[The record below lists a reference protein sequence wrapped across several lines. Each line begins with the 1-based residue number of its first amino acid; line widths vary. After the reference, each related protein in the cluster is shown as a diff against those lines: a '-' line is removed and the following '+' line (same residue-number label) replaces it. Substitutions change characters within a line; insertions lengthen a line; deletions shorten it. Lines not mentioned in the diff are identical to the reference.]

1 MPQSR
6 KCNWR
11 SSSDGSACFCHG
23 LVILGALVV
32 ECCFLETQVLAG
44 RYRLNRQLGK
54 GGMGSV
60 WLAEHLT
67 LNSWVAVKLMDPAI
81 ASTVEG
87 AERFK
92 REAQAAAS
100 LRSAHVVQVL
110 DYGVHENT
118 PFLVMELLQGQSLAD
133 CLEREKRLAPERALS
148 VITQVARA
156 IGRAHTAGIVHR
168 DLKPDNIFLVR
179 EDDQELA
186 KVLDFGIAKATG
198 PQFGGTETRTGVT
211 MGTPYYMSPEQVEGK
226 KALDYRSDLWSLT
239 VIACECMT
247 GTRPFDGETYGELLL
262 NICAR
267 PIVPPS
273 QQGFF
278 LPGFDEWFAK
288 GANRDPLLRFSSAQE
303 LATSLADVVSGRVK
317 PALLSAPQATGP
329 QATLPMD
336 PPGPVFTGSQVAR
349 AVTAR
354 GTTGAAVLR
363 PHPGSP
369 SPRKK
374 SALLPVVVGLGFA
387 IALALG
393 LLALLV
399 RSKAESPSSAQLPT
413 AESPATVA
421 LATPVPSPVVL
432 NPDVP
437 PTAVSGT
444 VNERAAAPST
454 EKSAPTSAPAATLS
468 PTPPAPLSPT
478 LPAIRTATAGT
489 PPPQAG
495 AVRVARCYSDPFTG
509 QIRLAGAGRTGDSFP
524 CQQNPFTGAYQ
535 RK

>member
-1 MPQSR
+1 
-6 KCNWR
+6 
-11 SSSDGSACFCHG
+11 
-23 LVILGALVV
+23 
-32 ECCFLETQVLAG
+32 LETQVLAG
-44 RYRLNRQLGK
+44 RYRLDRQLGK

-67 LNSWVAVKLMDPAI
+67 LNSWVAVKLMDPSL

-110 DYGVHENT
+110 DYGVHEST

-133 CLEREKRLAPERALS
+133 CLEREKRLSPERTQS

-156 IGRAHTAGIVHR
+156 ISRAHAAGIIHR
-168 DLKPDNIFLVR
+168 DLKPDNIFLIR

-198 PQFGGTETRTGVT
+198 PRFGGTETRTGVT

-226 KALDYRSDLWSLT
+226 KALDHRSDLWSLA

-247 GTRPFDGETYGELLL
+247 GTRPFDGETFGELLL

-267 PIVPPS
+267 PIVLPS

-288 GANRDPLLRFSSAQE
+288 GANRDPLLRFASAQE
-303 LATSLADVVSGRVK
+303 LATSLADVVSGRAK
-317 PALLSAPQATGP
+317 PLPLSAPQATGP

-336 PPGPVFTGSQVAR
+336 PPTQVFSGSPIAR
-349 AVTAR
+349 AVTA
-354 GTTGAAVLR
+354 GGVTGPAVVR
-363 PHPGSP
+363 PHPGTL
-369 SPRKK
+369 PRKRA
-374 SALLPVVVGLGFA
+374 SLLPLVIGLGIA
-387 IALALG
+387 IVLG
-393 LLALLV
+393 SSVLALLW
-399 RSKAESPSSAQLPT
+399 RSKSVAPSSAQVPLPEPPAAAT
-413 AESPATVA
+413 IRTTPNAPLLLDPDPAPVAGSESSSSKPPSPATGKHA
-421 LATPVPSPVVL
+421 PAAPI
-432 NPDVP
+432 
-437 PTAVSGT
+437 
-444 VNERAAAPST
+444 AAAPP
-454 EKSAPTSAPAATLS
+454 ANAPAIVDA
-468 PTPPAPLSPT
+468 AP
-478 LPAIRTATAGT
+478 
-489 PPPQAG
+489 G
-495 AVRVARCYSDPFTG
+495 AVRPPPPATPALPTNGARSMRCYSDPFTG
-509 QIRLAGAGRTGDSFP
+509 QIRVAGAGHTNDSFA

>member
-1 MPQSR
+1 ME
-6 KCNWR
+6 
-11 SSSDGSACFCHG
+11 A
-23 LVILGALVV
+23 
-32 ECCFLETQVLAG
+32 QVLAG
-44 RYRLNRQLGK
+44 RYRLDRQLGK

-67 LNSWVAVKLMDPAI
+67 LNSWVAVKLMDPEI

-133 CLEREKRLAPERALS
+133 CLEREKRLAPERALA

-156 IGRAHTAGIVHR
+156 IGRAHAAGIVHR
-168 DLKPDNIFLVR
+168 DLKPDNIFLIR

-198 PQFGGTETRTGVT
+198 PRFGGTETRTGVT

-226 KALDYRSDLWSLT
+226 KALDFRSDLWSLA
-239 VIACECMT
+239 VIACECMV
-247 GTRPFDGETYGELLL
+247 GARPFDGETFGELLL

-288 GANRDPLLRFSSAQE
+288 GANRDPLLRFGSAQE
-303 LATSLADVVSGRVK
+303 LATTLADVVSGRVK
-317 PALLSAPQATGP
+317 PVLLTAPQATGP
-329 QATLPMD
+329 HATLPMD
-336 PPGPVFTGSQVAR
+336 PPTQLFSESQIAQ

-354 GTTGAAVLR
+354 GTTGSAVIR
-363 PHPGSP
+363 PHPGTHSTPKRSP
-369 SPRKK
+369 
-374 SALLPVVVGLGFA
+374 LLPVVVGLGVA
-387 IALALG
+387 IVLG
-393 LLALLV
+393 LAVLVLLV
-399 RSKAESPSSAQLPT
+399 RSKSDSGSAQLAVPEHPT
-413 AESPATVA
+413 AAALPPGAPAP
-421 LATPVPSPVVL
+421 LVL
-432 NPDVP
+432 NPDLSPGPANVDAKAAARLVDKPAPGTPPASAIPLASPPVNPTP
-437 PTAVSGT
+437 PTDRPLPS
-444 VNERAAAPST
+444 AAP
-454 EKSAPTSAPAATLS
+454 APAA
-468 PTPPAPLSPT
+468 
-478 LPAIRTATAGT
+478 
-489 PPPQAG
+489 G
-495 AVRVARCYSDPFTG
+495 AARLARCYSDPFTG
-509 QIRLAGAGRTGDSFP
+509 QIRLAGTGRPGDTFP

>member
-1 MPQSR
+1 
-6 KCNWR
+6 
-11 SSSDGSACFCHG
+11 
-23 LVILGALVV
+23 
-32 ECCFLETQVLAG
+32 
-44 RYRLNRQLGK
+44 
-54 GGMGSV
+54 MGSV

-67 LNSWVAVKLMDPAI
+67 LNSWVAVKLMDPSI
-81 ASTVEG
+81 ASTLEG

-156 IGRAHTAGIVHR
+156 IGRAHAGGIVHR

-198 PQFGGTETRTGVT
+198 PRFGGTETRTGVT
-211 MGTPYYMSPEQVEGK
+211 MGTPYYMSPEQAEGK
-226 KALDYRSDLWSLT
+226 KALDFRSDLWSLA

-247 GTRPFDGETYGELLL
+247 GTRPFDGETFGELLL

-288 GANRDPLLRFSSAQE
+288 GANRDRLLRFASAQE
-303 LATSLADVVSGRVK
+303 LASTLADVVSGRAK
-317 PALLSAPQATGP
+317 PVLLSVPQATGP
-329 QATLPMD
+329 HATLPMD
-336 PPGPVFTGSQVAR
+336 PPTLLFSDSQIAQ
-349 AVTAR
+349 AMTAR
-354 GTTGAAVLR
+354 GTTGAAVIR
-363 PHPGSP
+363 AHSGPNPAHK
-369 SPRKK
+369 R
-374 SALLPVVVGLGFA
+374 SALLPVVIGLGIAIAVGLVVLVL
-387 IALALG
+387 I
-393 LLALLV
+393 V
-399 RSKAESPSSAQLPT
+399 RSKASSSAAPLPEQPTGAAT
-413 AESPATVA
+413 ATSAPAP
-421 LATPVPSPVVL
+421 LVL
-432 NPDVP
+432 NPDLP
-437 PTAVSGT
+437 AAPNSGSSAASGATHPIAKPAAASPAAPAPTA
-444 VNERAAAPST
+444 NPAAPVVVDPP
-454 EKSAPTSAPAATLS
+454 SAAMRPPPAA
-468 PTPPAPLSPT
+468 
-478 LPAIRTATAGT
+478 
-489 PPPQAG
+489 PQVG
-495 AVRVARCYSDPFTG
+495 AARVARCYSDPFTG
-509 QIRLAGAGRTGDSFP
+509 QIRLAGAGHSNDSFA

>member
-1 MPQSR
+1 
-6 KCNWR
+6 
-11 SSSDGSACFCHG
+11 
-23 LVILGALVV
+23 
-32 ECCFLETQVLAG
+32 
-44 RYRLNRQLGK
+44 
-54 GGMGSV
+54 MGSV

-110 DYGVHENT
+110 DYGVHEDT

-156 IGRAHTAGIVHR
+156 IARAHAGGIVHR
-168 DLKPDNIFLVR
+168 DLKPDNIFLIR

-198 PQFGGTETRTGVT
+198 PRFGGTETRTGVT

-226 KALDYRSDLWSLT
+226 RALDHRSDLWSLA

-247 GTRPFDGETYGELLL
+247 GTRPFDGETFGELLL

-273 QQGFF
+273 RQGFF

-303 LATSLADVVSGRVK
+303 LAASLADVIAGRAK
-317 PALLSAPQATGP
+317 PMLLSVPQATGP
-329 QATLPMD
+329 DATLPMD
-336 PPGPVFTGSQVAR
+336 PPTLLFSGSPVAE

-354 GTTGAAVLR
+354 GTTGAVAIR
-363 PHPGSP
+363 PHPGTLP
-369 SPRKK
+369 PRKR
-374 SALLPVVVGLGFA
+374 SPLVPVLIGLSVAIVLGLGV
-387 IALALG
+387 
-393 LLALLV
+393 LALLLHGKP
-399 RSKAESPSSAQLPT
+399 SASSAQLPLAEPPT
-413 AESPATVA
+413 AATLPSAAPAP
-421 LATPVPSPVVL
+421 LIL
-432 NPDVP
+432 NPDLAGGAASGSALAKPAPRSTEKPPAVASPALPNLPSLVNPPPSPPRQAPAAVSVP
-437 PTAVSGT
+437 PT
-444 VNERAAAPST
+444 N
-454 EKSAPTSAPAATLS
+454 
-468 PTPPAPLSPT
+468 
-478 LPAIRTATAGT
+478 
-489 PPPQAG
+489 G
-495 AVRVARCYSDPFTG
+495 ARSVRCYSDPFTG
-509 QIRLAGAGRTGDSFP
+509 QIRVAGAGHTADSFA

>member
-1 MPQSR
+1 M
-6 KCNWR
+6 
-11 SSSDGSACFCHG
+11 
-23 LVILGALVV
+23 
-32 ECCFLETQVLAG
+32 ETQVLAG
-44 RYRLNRQLGK
+44 RYRLDRQLGK

-67 LNSWVAVKLMDPAI
+67 LNSWVAVKLMDPSI

-133 CLEREKRLAPERALS
+133 CLEREKRLSPERAVS

-156 IGRAHTAGIVHR
+156 IGRAHASGIVHR
-168 DLKPDNIFLVR
+168 DLKPDNIFLIR

-198 PQFGGTETRTGVT
+198 PRFSGMETRTGVT
-211 MGTPYYMSPEQVEGK
+211 MGTPHYMSPEQVEGK
-226 KALDYRSDLWSLT
+226 KALDHRSDLWSLA

-247 GTRPFDGETYGELLL
+247 GARPFDGETFGELLL

-273 QQGFF
+273 RQGFF

-288 GANRDPLLRFSSAQE
+288 GANRDPLLRFASAQE
-303 LATSLADVVSGRVK
+303 LAAGLSDVVSGRVQ
-317 PALLSAPQATGP
+317 PVLLSAPQANGP
-329 QATLPMD
+329 AATLPMD
-336 PPGPVFTGSQVAR
+336 PPTGPFTGGGIAR
-349 AVTAR
+349 AMTAS
-354 GTTGAAVLR
+354 GSTTGAVGIS
-363 PHPGSP
+363 PHPGISP
-369 SPRKK
+369 PNKRSV
-374 SALLPVVVGLGFA
+374 LLPVVIGIGVA

-393 LLALLV
+393 LLVLLLRARSDPSGADQLASSDRSPTRATASVTPAL
-399 RSKAESPSSAQLPT
+399 
-413 AESPATVA
+413 
-421 LATPVPSPVVL
+421 PSP
-432 NPDVP
+432 DGEQAP
-437 PTAVSGT
+437 P
-444 VNERAAAPST
+444 AAAPS
-454 EKSAPTSAPAATLS
+454 AANAPAVVDSTPLAARPA
-468 PTPPAPLSPT
+468 PTPP
-478 LPAIRTATAGT
+478 LPAPALHAPTPTPTPTPSATA
-489 PPPQAG
+489 A
-495 AVRVARCYSDPFTG
+495 RSMRCYNDPFTG
-509 QIRLAGAGRTGDSFP
+509 QVRVANAGHSSDSFA
-524 CQQNPFTGAYQ
+524 CAQNPFTGAYQ

>member
-1 MPQSR
+1 
-6 KCNWR
+6 
-11 SSSDGSACFCHG
+11 
-23 LVILGALVV
+23 
-32 ECCFLETQVLAG
+32 LEAQVLAG
-44 RYRLNRQLGK
+44 RYRLDRQLGK

-67 LNSWVAVKLMDPAI
+67 LNSWVAVKLMDPSI

-110 DYGVHENT
+110 DYGVHEDT

-133 CLEREKRLAPERALS
+133 CLEREKRLSPERALS

-156 IGRAHTAGIVHR
+156 IGRAHAGGIVHR

-179 EDDQELA
+179 EDDHEIA

-198 PQFGGTETRTGVT
+198 PRFGGTETRTGVT
-211 MGTPYYMSPEQVEGK
+211 MGTPYYMSPEQAEGK
-226 KALDYRSDLWSLT
+226 KALDFRSDLWSLA

-247 GTRPFDGETYGELLL
+247 GTRPFDGETFGELLL

-288 GANRDPLLRFSSAQE
+288 GANRDPQMRFASAQE
-303 LATSLADVVSGRVK
+303 LAASLADVVSGRAK
-317 PALLSAPQATGP
+317 PALLSVPQATGP
-329 QATLPMD
+329 HATLPMD
-336 PPGPVFTGSQVAR
+336 PPTLLFSDSQIAQ

-354 GTTGAAVLR
+354 NTTGAAVIR
-363 PHPGSP
+363 SHPGAP
-369 SPRKK
+369 PAQRR
-374 SALLPVVVGLGFA
+374 SALLPVVIGLGVA
-387 IALALG
+387 IALGLG
-393 LLALLV
+393 VLVLLV
-399 RSKAESPSSAQLPT
+399 RSKAGSSSTQLPIPEQPSTAVIPSSA
-413 AESPATVA
+413 
-421 LATPVPSPVVL
+421 
-432 NPDVP
+432 
-437 PTAVSGT
+437 
-444 VNERAAAPST
+444 
-454 EKSAPTSAPAATLS
+454 
-468 PTPPAPLSPT
+468 PAPLVLSPD
-478 LPAIRTATAGT
+478 LPEVPANGNSAAKAATHPSDKPSPPNPAAPT
-489 PPPQAG
+489 PASTPAAPAVVDPTSPAVRPPTMAAPQAG
-495 AVRVARCYSDPFTG
+495 GGRIARCYSDPFTG
-509 QIRLAGAGRTGDSFP
+509 AIRLAGAGHTSDSFA